1 MTLFYDYHVDKTHG
15 AAPFTSSHFLL
26 EHFRVTDH
34 LPHWSKHS
42 KLHKHNIDE
51 ETTYTCYTWLN
62 LPPHIKYIERDFI
75 GIVYKWAHISCLK
88 SLKRSQIDLLL
99 YPKTGWTLGNL
110 EKSHALMKSVQWW
123 RDPPH
128 WWTPRPFDVIHPS
141 LYFINDLIIGLS
153 TL

>member
-1 MTLFYDYHVDKTHG
+1 MTLFYDYHVDKTFQVLTLFVGTFWGHW
-15 AAPFTSSHFLL
+15 PPTSL
-26 EHFRVTDH
+26 EQTFQIT
-34 LPHWSKHS
+34 
-42 KLHKHNIDE
+42 HKHNIDE

-62 LPPHIKYIERDFI
+62 LSPHIKYIERDFI